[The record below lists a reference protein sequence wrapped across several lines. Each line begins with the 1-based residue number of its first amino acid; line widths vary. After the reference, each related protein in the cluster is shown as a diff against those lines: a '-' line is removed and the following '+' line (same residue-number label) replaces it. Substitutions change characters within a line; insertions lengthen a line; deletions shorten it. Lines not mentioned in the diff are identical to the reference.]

1 MRQTIVTLLM
11 LGLANIA
18 SGHTLDSEHSL
29 VETLWH
35 QILGVHHL
43 PYTLG
48 LVIGG
53 VVLLAIFGRRIV
65 MRKSR

>member
-1 MRQTIVTLLM
+1 MRQIIVILLSI
-11 LGLANIA
+11 GLVDIA
-18 SGHTLDSEHSL
+18 LGHTLDNEHGL

-35 QILGVHHL
+35 QVMGLHHL

-48 LVIGG
+48 LIVGG

-65 MRKSR
+65 RRRTR